1 MEWLRT
7 GLDFLRTTWAT
18 AWGQWNWYVQD
29 AIVAGLVLGVLA
41 LVWQLSRREYWRL
54 AYREV
59 VRRRLAV
66 VSFGVICLYVSIA
79 FLDSVGWH
87 PPLRDAKGVTLTSPE
102 GKTIW
107 DPKGLSMLDYLLRSI
122 RAREEKTFSAPL
134 AREQFT
140 SELMVDEQGQT
151 RMGHPSLQ
159 YPGQHLFGT
168 DKVGNDVLYL
178 SLKGIRTGI
187 IIGAV
192 TTLLAVPFA
201 ILFGLLAGYFGG
213 WVDDA
218 IQYFYTVLSSIP
230 NVLVIVAFMVIAGRG
245 LPQLCLVMGITSW
258 TGLCRV
264 LRGET
269 MKLREM
275 EFIQSAKAMGVP
287 AWKILARHIVPNVLH
302 VVLITAVLRFSDQVL
317 AEAALTYMGI
327 GVDPSVTISWG
338 QMIVDARLELA
349 RDPVIWWKL
358 VAAFVFM
365 LGLVLPT
372 NVFGD
377 ALRDALDPRLRTR

>member
-1 MEWLRT
+1 MDGLKT
-7 GLDFLRTTWAT
+7 GLDSLRTTWAT
-18 AWGQWNWYVQD
+18 VWGQWNWYVQD
-29 AIVAGLVLGVLA
+29 AIVAGLVLGALA

-59 VRRRLAV
+59 VKRRLAV
-66 VSFGVICLYVSIA
+66 VSFGIMCLYGTLA
-79 FLDSVGWH
+79 LLDSVGWH
-87 PPLRDAKGVTLTSPE
+87 PPLRDAKGTIMTSPE

-107 DPKGLSMLDYLLRSI
+107 DPKGLSLLDYLLRDI

-151 RMGHPSLQ
+151 RMGHPPLQ
-159 YPGQHLFGT
+159 YPGQHPFGT
-168 DKVGNDVLYL
+168 DKVGSDVLYL

-187 IIGAV
+187 VIGAV
-192 TTLLAVPFA
+192 TTLLAIPFA

-275 EFIQSAKAMGVP
+275 EFIQSARAMGVP

-372 NVFGD
+372 NIFGD